1 MTMMQQKGFVVH
13 DLTVRYQG
21 GTASSAALDRISV
34 ALPAGGVTAIIGES
48 GSGKSTLGQVLFGA
62 LPADAETAGRVFYDG
77 VDVTALGGKELRTRY
92 WGKRWGIVPQLPR
105 AALSPV
111 HRIARQMSDV
121 RCGAGRSAWTAAQYE
136 ELLARFGFD
145 DPARVLASYPHE
157 LSGGMLQRVL
167 CAMADV
173 GEPEWILADEPTKG
187 LDPTVW
193 QMVADNLKCLAA
205 RADASLLLITH
216 DIPLA
221 RQLAEYVVVMQEGR
235 IVEQGTN
242 VWEHPSHPY
251 TLAYFAAQPEL
262 LAAKKNADIVPVH
275 AGESP
280 AAAQHASAVLAAEGV
295 TKIMRDRA
303 SGRAVRVLDG
313 CSLTITK
320 GRAVGLE
327 GKSGAGKSTLVR
339 ILLGLIPPDGGTV
352 CWNGR
357 GIGTL
362 SRVEMHAFRRSVQL
376 VAQNPEQAFDPR
388 LTIGASLAEVFAIHP
403 GLLTGGRSAR
413 ERIAD
418 GLRAMELTEGV
429 LARQP
434 HELSGGELQRAAIAR
449 ALSIEPQILLLDEPT
464 TMLDVSIQAQ
474 IMELLMR
481 LRAERHLGM
490 LLISHD
496 RPLLTYFADEIF
508 VLEAGRV
515 QSMSFGTGSGKRD
528 N

>member
-1 MTMMQQKGFVVH
+1 MLEAKDVSY
-13 DLTVRYQG
+13 RYG
-21 GTASSAALDRISV
+21 ADSRVLRDVTLRVADGERLAL
-34 ALPAGGVTAIIGES
+34 LGPS
-48 GSGKSTLGQVLFGA
+48 GRGKSTLALLLAGYLPLQQGTITLDGA
-62 LPADAETAGRVFYDG
+62 PLPKDCYNPVQLIYQHPEKAMDPRWKVGDTLREAW
-77 VDVTALGGKELRTRY
+77 DV
-92 WGKRWGIVPQLPR
+92 P
-105 AALSPV
+105 
-111 HRIARQMSDV
+111 
-121 RCGAGRSAWTAAQYE
+121 E
-136 ELLARFGFD
+136 ELLTAIGAEPNWLTRW
-145 DPARVLASYPHE
+145 PHE

-173 GEPEWILADEPTKG
+173 GEPEWILADEPSKG
-187 LDPTVW
+187 LDPVVR
-193 QMVADNLKCLAA
+193 QMVADNLKFLAA

-221 RQLAEYVVVMQEGR
+221 RQLAAYVVVMQEGR

-262 LAAKKNADIVPVH
+262 LAAKKNADTVPVRV
-275 AGESP
+275 GEPS
-280 AAAQHASAVLAAEGV
+280 AAALHTSAVLTAEGV
-295 TKIMRDRA
+295 TKFMRDRA
-303 SGRAVRVLDG
+303 TGKMMRILDG
-313 CSLTITK
+313 CTLSVAE

-339 ILLGLIPPDGGTV
+339 ALLGLIRPDGGTV
-352 CWNGR
+352 QWNGR
-357 GIGTL
+357 DLCTL
-362 SRVEMHAFRRSVQL
+362 SRADMRSFRRHVQL

-388 LTIGASLAEVFAIHP
+388 LTIAASLAEVFAIHP
-403 GLLTGGRSAR
+403 ALCAEGRTVR

-418 GLRAMELTEGV
+418 GLAAVELTERV

-449 ALSIEPQILLLDEPT
+449 ALSTEPQILLLDEPT

-481 LRAERHLGM
+481 LREERQLGM

-496 RPLLTYFADEIF
+496 RPLLRYFADEIY
-508 VLEAGRV
+508 VLEAGKVR
-515 QSMSFGTGSGKRD
+515 
-528 N
+528 

>member
-13 DLTVRYQG
+13 DLTVRYKG
-21 GTASSAALDRISV
+21 GTASSAALDHVSA

-48 GSGKSTLGQVLFGA
+48 GSGKSTLGQALFGA

-77 VDVTALGGKELRTRY
+77 VDVTALDPRELRTRY
-92 WGKRWGIVPQLPR
+92 WGMRWGIVPQLPR

-111 HRIARQMSDV
+111 HRIARQMADV
-121 RCGAGRSAWTAAQYE
+121 RRGAGRSAWTAAQYE
-136 ELLARFGFD
+136 TLLARFGFD

-173 GEPEWILADEPTKG
+173 GEPEWILADEPSKG
-187 LDPTVW
+187 LDPAVR
-193 QMVADNLKCLAA
+193 QMVADNLKFLAA

-221 RQLAEYVVVMQEGR
+221 RQLAAYVIVMQEGR

-262 LAAKKNADIVPVH
+262 LAAKKNADTVPVRV
-275 AGESP
+275 GEPP
-280 AAAQHASAVLAAEGV
+280 AAARHTSAVLTAEGV
-295 TKIMRDRA
+295 MKFMRDRA
-303 SGRAVRVLDG
+303 TGKMMRILDG
-313 CSLTITK
+313 CTLSVAE

-339 ILLGLIPPDGGTV
+339 ALLGLIRPDGGTV
-352 CWNGR
+352 QWNGR
-357 GIGTL
+357 DLWTL
-362 SRVEMHAFRRSVQL
+362 SRADMRSFRRRVQL

-403 GLLTGGRSAR
+403 ALRAEGRTVR

-418 GLRAMELTEGV
+418 GLAAVELTERV

-449 ALSIEPQILLLDEPT
+449 ALSTEPQILLLDEPT

-481 LRAERHLGM
+481 LREERQLGM

-496 RPLLTYFADEIF
+496 RPLLRYFADEIY
-508 VLEAGRV
+508 VLEAGKVR
-515 QSMSFGTGSGKRD
+515 
-528 N
+528 